1 MLGGSRLK
9 TAAALCA
16 LLAVALQGQ
25 VSSEESLVS
34 VDAAVEP
41 VELLVMDEEDSQ
53 DAPPADPT
61 PAPPATEEPTE
72 EPTEEST
79 EAPEASTEES
89 GPNDTPESP
98 DYEWYWNHGE
108 ASMFSQDSGVF
119 KDFKPNDT
127 DQTCSL
133 DTHAT
138 PFNKQVRGVNIG
150 GWLVLE
156 PWITPTLFYQF
167 LNTQQKFGDKAPEKT
182 AMDLYTFCT
191 ALDKVEANR
200 QLRIHYKNWFTEK
213 DLQELHDAGI
223 NSLRVPVGD
232 WMFNP
237 YEPYAGCTDGAVEAL
252 DKMADLAHDY
262 GMDILLDIHGLIGS
276 QNGFD
281 NSGRSTSV
289 KWTSIASTQPVGT
302 TTFEH
307 WPIRQA
313 GWAGT
318 FDVET
323 HNYTNINYKHLNH
336 SIVAVEAIINRYKGH
351 KTIIGL
357 EPVNEPWELT
367 PIKVLKEYY
376 WKSYKRVK
384 ALNPTWKF
392 VIHDSFRFGL
402 TFWADFLKGC
412 PDIALDTHIYQAWNP
427 PGTIADFFSNAC
439 QQKYVISDM
448 ENAMMPVIVGEW
460 SIGTDN
466 CAMWLN
472 GFNDNLPGFPKVTCS
487 VVDCPV
493 NSTYLGEGF
502 PGTPLDSTKPIQGPY
517 GTGMSGPSFGK
528 CPVTS
533 NSSFNQLDDKELTR
547 SLTLKKLNG
556 FALGHGWYFWNFKT
570 EFATKWSFLHLAREG
585 MFPKNVSDYHE
596 SDGVEAACRKEDR
609 GDFVCRA
616 KRGVH
621 QYELKNGLAFACNF
635 PEIDCKD
642 IKTRFLTLEEQ
653 CDWAF
658 NEYWHLNR
666 EKGATCDFGGA
677 GHLLNVPG
685 SAPTKL
691 PTVASS
697 PMPLTKKSKTAE
709 AGHLL
714 VSVAKWGFATI
725 LGFIV
730 LAIAAVAAVIFAVVR
745 WRRNRMRRQYS
756 PIADRVCSE
765 RALGCLK

>member
-1 MLGGSRLK
+1 MLVASRLK

-16 LLAVALQGQ
+16 LLAVAALQPGA
-25 VSSEESLVS
+25 VSGDAVVAADVVS
-34 VDAAVEP
+34 MDMPPEGEDDSHDEP
-41 VELLVMDEEDSQ
+41 Q
-53 DAPPADPT
+53 PADPT
-61 PAPPATEEPTE
+61 PAP
-72 EPTEEST
+72 
-79 EAPEASTEES
+79 EAPTDAPTPVSTPVP
-89 GPNDTPESP
+89 GPHDTPETP
-98 DYEWYWNHGE
+98 DYEWYWKHGE
-108 ASMFSQDSGVF
+108 ASMFSQDSPVF
-119 KDFKPNDT
+119 KTFKPNDT
-127 DQTCSL
+127 DQTCSQ

-138 PFNKQVRGVNIG
+138 PFNKQVRGVNLG

-167 LNTQQKFGDKAPEKT
+167 LNTQQRFGDKAPEKT

-191 ALDKVEANR
+191 SLGKEEANR
-200 QLRIHYKNWFTEK
+200 QLRVHYDNWVSEK
-213 DLQELHDAGI
+213 DIAALAAAGI
-223 NSLRVPVGD
+223 NSMRVPVGD

-237 YEPYAGCTDGAVEAL
+237 YEPYSGCTDGALEAL
-252 DKMADLAHDY
+252 DRVADLAVQYDIE
-262 GMDILLDIHGLIGS
+262 ILLDIHGLIGS

-281 NSGRSTSV
+281 NSGKSSSV

-313 GWAGT
+313 EWAGT

-323 HNYTNINYKHLNH
+323 HNYTSINYANLNH

-351 KTIIGL
+351 KAIIGL

-367 PIKVLKEYY
+367 PIEVLKEYY

-384 ALNPTWKF
+384 ALAPTWKF

-402 TFWADFLKGC
+402 SFWADFLKGC

-472 GFNDNLPGFPKVTCS
+472 GFNDNLPGFPK
-487 VVDCPV
+487 
-493 NSTYLGEGF
+493 
-502 PGTPLDSTKPIQGPY
+502 TKPIQGPY

-533 NSSFNQLDDKELTR
+533 DNSFDQPDDAALTR
-547 SLTLKKLNG
+547 SLTLKKLNA
-556 FALGHGWYFWNFKT
+556 FAVGHGWYFWNFKT
-570 EFATKWSFLHLAREG
+570 EFATKWSFLDLVRLG

-596 SDGVEAACRKEDR
+596 SEGVESACRKEDR
-609 GDFVCRA
+609 GEFVCRA
-616 KRGVH
+616 KRGV
-621 QYELKNGLAFACNF
+621 QEFELKSGLAFACNF

-642 IKTRFLTLEEQ
+642 IKKRFLTLEEQ

-658 NEYWHLNR
+658 NQYWHLNR

-677 GHLLNVPG
+677 AHLLNVPG
-685 SAPTKL
+685 SAPTQL
-691 PTVASS
+691 PAAVPAPT
-697 PMPLTKKSKTAE
+697 PEKIKEEKP
-709 AGHLL
+709 GHLL
-714 VSVAKWGFATI
+714 VSVAKWSIAAI
-725 LGFIV
+725 LGFV
-730 LAIAAVAAVIFAVVR
+730 ALAFAAVAAAIFAVVR
-745 WRRNRMRRQYS
+745 WRQNRMRRQYS
-756 PIADRVCSE
+756 PIGSRV
-765 RALGCLK
+765 

>member
-1 MLGGSRLK
+1 MLVGSRLK

-16 LLAVALQGQ
+16 LLAVALQPSA
-25 VSSEESLVS
+25 VASEAVVAAES
-34 VDAAVEP
+34 DALLPGDVISMDMPPPGDEDDSNDEP
-41 VELLVMDEEDSQ
+41 Q
-53 DAPPADPT
+53 DAPPQPEDDT
-61 PAPPATEEPTE
+61 PAPEDATDAPTPV
-72 EPTEEST
+72 PTSD
-79 EAPEASTEES
+79 P
-89 GPNDTPESP
+89 GPRDSPDLP
-98 DYEWYWNHGE
+98 DYEWYWKHGE
-108 ASMFSQDSGVF
+108 ASMFGEDSSVF
-119 KDFKPNDT
+119 KTFKPNDT
-127 DQTCSL
+127 DQTCSQ

-138 PFNKQVRGVNIG
+138 PFNKQVRGVNLG

-167 LNTQQKFGDKAPEKT
+167 LNTQQKFGDQAPEKT

-191 ALDKVEANR
+191 ALGKEEANR
-200 QLRIHYKNWFTEK
+200 QLRIHYDNWVTEK
-213 DLQELHDAGI
+213 DIAELAAAGI
-223 NSLRVPVGD
+223 NSMRVPVGD

-237 YEPYAGCTDGAVEAL
+237 YEPYSGCTDGAVEAL
-252 DKMADLAHDY
+252 DRVTDLALKYDIE
-262 GMDILLDIHGLIGS
+262 ILLDIHGLIGS

-318 FDVET
+318 FNVDN
-323 HNYTNINYKHLNH
+323 HNYSNINYFHLNH
-336 SIVAVEAIINRYKGH
+336 SIVAVEAIINRYKGN
-351 KTIIGL
+351 KAIIGL

-367 PIKVLKEYY
+367 PIEVLKEYY

-384 ALNPTWKF
+384 ALAPTWKF

-439 QQKYVISDM
+439 QQKYVITDM

-460 SIGTDN
+460 SVGTDN

-472 GFNDNLPGFPKVTCS
+472 GFNDNLPGFPKVQCHW
-487 VVDCPV
+487 VDCPV

-502 PGTPLDSTKPIQGPY
+502 PGTPLDKTKPIQGPY

-533 NSSFNQLDDKELTR
+533 DNSFEQKDDDALTK

-556 FALGHGWYFWNFKT
+556 FAVGHGWYFWNFKT
-570 EFATKWSFLHLAREG
+570 EFATKWSFLDLVRLGA
-585 MFPKNVSDYHE
+585 FPKNVSDYHE
-596 SDGVEAACRKEDR
+596 SEGVESACMKEDR

-616 KRGVH
+616 KRGV
-621 QYELKNGLAFACNF
+621 QEFELKSGLAFACNF
-635 PEIDCKD
+635 QEIDCTD
-642 IKTRFLTLEEQ
+642 IKKRFLTLEEQ

-658 NEYWHLNR
+658 NQYWHLNR

-677 GHLLNVPG
+677 AHLLTVPG
-685 SAPTKL
+685 SAPTHL
-691 PTVASS
+691 PSVVPVAT
-697 PMPLTKKSKTAE
+697 PAKPVKQE
-709 AGHLL
+709 QPGHLL
-714 VSVAKWGFATI
+714 VSVAKWSIAAI
-725 LGFIV
+725 LGV
-730 LAIAAVAAVIFAVVR
+730 VALALAAVAAAIFAVVR
-745 WRRNRMRRQYS
+745 WRQNRVRRQYS
-756 PIADRVCSE
+756 PIGGRV
-765 RALGCLK
+765 